1 MRSLIKGA
9 DGRIWIATDQG
20 LSFVSPNDPKTVVNA
35 NYCYGLKREYSRGAA
50 LNLPNGNIIFGTTM
64 GAIVIRPEK
73 VQSLN
78 YSAKLNIT
86 GVVCAEDQESLQT
99 EEVAQKLA
107 DGQLSLTYDQRTFE
121 ILFES
126 VNMRNHFDI
135 VYRYQVGDGEWSVP
149 FDEQY
154 IRFVN
159 MEPGE
164 HHLTLLCVS
173 RTNGTIID
181 TKMLTII
188 IAQPWWNTWWMWCIY
203 IALVILAFFGAWRV
217 YQLHQKYLRLSI
229 DHLQQTLPQ
238 PTYADAGKDVKEAP
252 AENLE
257 AKNFVDKAT
266 QLILDNL
273 SDSEFTIDQ
282 LCREMAMSR
291 TLFYVKLKSYTG
303 KSPQDFIRII
313 RLEGAASMLRNGC
326 NVADAAAMTG
336 FDNPKYFSTVF
347 KKYFGVSPS
356 KYQK

>member
-1 MRSLIKGA
+1 
-9 DGRIWIATDQG
+9 
-20 LSFVSPNDPKTVVNA
+20 
-35 NYCYGLKREYSRGAA
+35 
-50 LNLPNGNIIFGTTM
+50 
-64 GAIVIRPEK
+64 
-73 VQSLN
+73 
-78 YSAKLNIT
+78 
-86 GVVCAEDQESLQT
+86 
-99 EEVAQKLA
+99 
-107 DGQLSLTYDQRTFE
+107 
-121 ILFES
+121 
-126 VNMRNHFDI
+126 
-135 VYRYQVGDGEWSVP
+135 
-149 FDEQY
+149 
-154 IRFVN
+154 
-159 MEPGE
+159 
-164 HHLTLLCVS
+164 
-173 RTNGTIID
+173 
-181 TKMLTII
+181 
-188 IAQPWWNTWWMWCIY
+188 MWCIY

-217 YQLHQKYLRLSI
+217 YLLHQKYLRLSI
-229 DHLQQTLPQ
+229 DHLQHTLPQ
-238 PTYADAGKDVKEAP
+238 PISADATKETAAP